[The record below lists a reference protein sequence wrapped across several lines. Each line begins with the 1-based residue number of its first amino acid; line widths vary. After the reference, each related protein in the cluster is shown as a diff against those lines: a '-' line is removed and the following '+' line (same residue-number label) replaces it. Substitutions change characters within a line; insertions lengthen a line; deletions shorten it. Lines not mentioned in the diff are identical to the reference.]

1 MTLRSGLISGLIAWR
16 RWSSQALEE
25 RDSRRD
31 GREASLLLLA
41 AAFVFSNAIAFSL
54 LRESAVTW
62 SHLYGPVCWLI
73 VVVIAHLIIRAFRP
87 LRDPFLLPV
96 FALLAG
102 WGLLL
107 QDRLAPNFL
116 GRQTLWFTL
125 ATAAMLIVV
134 VAPRSLQPL
143 MRYRYVLVLGGLVLL
158 AITLIF
164 GVNPSGAGA
173 ALWLPVPFP
182 FLGTVYFQPSELLKL
197 LLVIFLASYFTE
209 QEPLHRLR
217 RETIREN
224 GGGRAGA
231 LGAFLRHLPFLGP
244 LLVMWSFTML
254 LLVWQQD
261 LGAAALFFIV
271 FVALVYL
278 ATGELAYVWSGLL
291 LLLLAGVFAFF
302 AFDAVVAPRVLSWL
316 NPWPNVSDRAYQ
328 IVQALYAQAAGG
340 IIGQGIGQG
349 FPDYIPVVHSDFALA
364 AVAEEWGLVGSLTV
378 VACFALLAVRGLRTS
393 LLAIR
398 GARPNFFHAYLGAG
412 LITMLSVQA
421 FLIMGGTTRLL
432 PLTGITLPF
441 VSYGGSSLLVCSLAM
456 GLLLYLSAAAEPA
469 PPIPPADQGLARR
482 LERLGVVL
490 LLVFSIVA
498 LTLTYWT
505 MFRGDALLA
514 REDNP
519 RLVEAERRVQRGRI
533 LDRDNVVLAES
544 PTTADR
550 LTRVYPIPEAGPA
563 VGYYSWR
570 FGTAGIESALDAH
583 LRGQDDTRW
592 KQALR
597 ELLNEPQAGGDVRLT
612 LDADLQEA
620 ATSLM
625 AARGVAG
632 GLVLLELKEIGG
644 VAVAEVRAMVSLP
657 GYDPNTIDEQFETL
671 SADTP
676 GPLFDRSA
684 QGLYQ
689 PGLILQPMIVATAV
703 ESGALRPDAVVADP
717 FLPVTIDGQVQRCAV
732 RRDDA
737 DTMAHT
743 WAEMA
748 RLRCPRPLY
757 DLGRRLGA
765 TTLDT
770 IFSRFGLRQR
780 PDLPTPTNG
789 NAAATAD
796 AGMAAIGQ
804 ASLTVTPL
812 QAALATAVLAGDGR
826 LPGPRLVEAVS
837 GPDGAWI
844 TQPAGS
850 SPTLRRVLAAETA
863 SAARAEWPEY
873 ADGVNPSVRE
883 FSVSVLSG
891 PDGSRNSWFLGM
903 APATSPRFVVAL
915 VMENVTGVQAAE
927 RIGRDVLALAAAP

>member
-1 MTLRSGLISGLIAWR
+1 MPQVFRSGLIAWR
-16 RWSSQALEE
+16 HWSGQALDE

-41 AAFVFSNAIAFSL
+41 AAFVFSNAVAFSF

-62 SHLYGPVCWLI
+62 SHLYAPICWL
-73 VVVIAHLIIRAFRP
+73 VVVLVAHLVIRTFRP
-87 LRDPFLLPV
+87 TRDPFLLPA

-116 GRQTLWFTL
+116 GRQTLWFAL
-125 ATAAMLIVV
+125 ATVGMLVV
-134 VAPRSLQPL
+134 VVGPRTLQPL
-143 MRYRYVLVLGGLVLL
+143 MRYRYVLVLGGLMLL

-164 GVNPSGAGA
+164 GVNPSGSGA

-182 FLGTVYFQPSELLKL
+182 RWGTVYFQPSELLKL

-209 QEPLHRLR
+209 QEPLHRFR
-217 RETIREN
+217 RETSREN
-224 GGGRAGA
+224 GGRRPFAV
-231 LGAFLRHLPFLGP
+231 GAFLRHLPFLGP
-244 LLVMWSFTML
+244 LLIMWGFTML

-278 ATGELAYVWSGLL
+278 ATGELAYVWSGLA
-291 LLLLAGVFAFF
+291 LLLLAGVIAYF
-302 AFDAVVAPRVLSWL
+302 AFDTVVAPRVLSWL

-364 AVAEEWGLVGSLTV
+364 AVAEEWGLIGSLTIV
-378 VACFALLAVRGLRTS
+378 TCFAVIAIRGLRTA

-398 GARPNFFHAYLGAG
+398 GTRPNFFHAYLGAG
-412 LITMLSVQA
+412 LITMISVQA

-441 VSYGGSSLLVCSLAM
+441 VSYGGSSLLVSCMAL
-456 GLLLYLSAAAEPA
+456 GLLLYLSADAEPA
-469 PPIPPADQGLARR
+469 PPTPPADQALARR
-482 LERLGVVL
+482 IERLGVVL
-490 LLVFSIVA
+490 LVIFSIVA
-498 LTLTYWT
+498 LTLAYWT
-505 MFRGDALLA
+505 MIRGDALLV

-533 LDRDNVVLAES
+533 LDRNNVALAES

-550 LTRVYPIPEAGPA
+550 LTRVYPVPEAGPA

-570 FGTAGIESALDAH
+570 FGTAGIENTFDAH

-592 KQALR
+592 QQALR
-597 ELLNEPQAGGDVRLT
+597 EMLHEPQTGGDVRLT
-612 LDADLQEA
+612 LDAELQAA
-620 ATSLM
+620 ATELM
-625 AARGVAG
+625 ASEGATG
-632 GLVLLELKEIGG
+632 GLVLLELTDIGG
-644 VAVAEVRAMVSLP
+644 EAVAEVRAMVSLP
-657 GYDPNTIDEQFETL
+657 GYDPNRIDEQFESLATG
-671 SADTP
+671 DP

-689 PGLILQPMIVATAV
+689 PGLILQPFIVAAAV
-703 ESGALRPDAVVADP
+703 ESGAIQLEDVTADT
-717 FLPVTIDGQVQRCAV
+717 FMPVTIEGQVQRCATP
-732 RRDDA
+732 RDETDSVV
-737 DTMAHT
+737 HT

-748 RLRCPRPLY
+748 QLRCPRPLY

-765 TTLDT
+765 TTLDE
-770 IFSRFGLRQR
+770 IFNRFGLRQR
-780 PDLPTPTNG
+780 PDLPIPTAS
-789 NAAATAD
+789 NAAATTD
-796 AGMAAIGQ
+796 AEMAAIGQ
-804 ASLTVTPL
+804 AALTVTPL
-812 QAALATAVLAGDGR
+812 QAALATAALTGDGR
-826 LPGPRLVEAVS
+826 LPTPRLVEAIS
-837 GPDGAWI
+837 GADGEWI
-844 TQPAGS
+844 VQPPVAGPS
-850 SPTLRRVLAAETA
+850 SRPVLMTETA
-863 SAARAEWPEY
+863 ANMRATWPELSG
-873 ADGVNPSVRE
+873 ARE
-883 FSVSVLSG
+883 FAVSVLSG

-915 VMENVTGVQAAE
+915 VVEDANGLETAQQ
-927 RIGRDVLALAAAP
+927 IGRGVLTRATAP